1 MPQADGPFEV
11 LERINDNAYKVGF
24 PGDYGVSATFN
35 VDNLQAYH
43 KDDYV
48 ADLKIKSSQQGENDV
63 VITTIDNKEGPTSQS
78 RSKTS
83 SKVQALVQIV

>member
-1 MPQADGPFEV
+1 
-11 LERINDNAYKVGF
+11 L

-83 SKVQALVQIV
+83 SKVQKHWYKLSKKVKGVYTG